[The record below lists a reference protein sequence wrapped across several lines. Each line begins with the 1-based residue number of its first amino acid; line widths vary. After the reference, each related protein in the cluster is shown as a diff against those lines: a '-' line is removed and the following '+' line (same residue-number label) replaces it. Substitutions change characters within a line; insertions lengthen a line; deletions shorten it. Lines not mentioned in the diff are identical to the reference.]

1 MRLLQKDIPIILSLI
16 RRTHNA
22 HDTGGAWPLC
32 NSHPRLAAC
41 PARKRRSNLAPP
53 RVGIGPKPKMAHA
66 CLILCQQR
74 HCGPV
79 VVGVAANWA
88 EANQFG
94 VLHLVALPFWY
105 EAAIAFIILDLA
117 VWFQHFLMHRNPL
130 LWRMHAVH
138 HSDRDLDVTTALRFH
153 PFELIVSTFYKSAIV
168 ALLGVPLLVALAFE
182 LWLNANAL
190 FNHSNIRLPR
200 RFDRMLRLFLVTP
213 DMHLLH
219 HSTLVDEQKHNF
231 GFALTLWD
239 RLFGT
244 YQAESIFGA
253 ENQKIGLAEIDD
265 ARPSAFIWSMKQ
277 PMT

>member
-1 MRLLQKDIPIILSLI
+1 MIQAGLGLYAIAIPALLLVLLASAEAIWPRRALVLGRSPRWRTHALFFVSNAIVGRLLSFL
-16 RRTHNA
+16 
-22 HDTGGAWPLC
+22 
-32 NSHPRLAAC
+32 
-41 PARKRRSNLAPP
+41 
-53 RVGIGPKPKMAHA
+53 
-66 CLILCQQR
+66 
-74 HCGPV
+74 V

-117 VWFQHFLMHRNPL
+117 VWFQHFLMHHNPL

-168 ALLGVPLLVALAFE
+168 ALLGVPLLIALAFE

-213 DMHLLH
+213 DVHLLH

-253 ENQKIGLAEIDD
+253 ENQKIGLAEIEG

>member
-1 MRLLQKDIPIILSLI
+1 MIQAGLGHYAIAIPVLLLVLLASAEAIWPRRTLVLGRSPRWRTHALFFVSNAIVGRLLSFL
-16 RRTHNA
+16 
-22 HDTGGAWPLC
+22 
-32 NSHPRLAAC
+32 
-41 PARKRRSNLAPP
+41 
-53 RVGIGPKPKMAHA
+53 
-66 CLILCQQR
+66 
-74 HCGPV
+74 V

-88 EANQFG
+88 EAHRLG
-94 VLHLVALPFWY
+94 ALYLVALPFWA
-105 EAAIAFIILDLA
+105 EAAIAFVILDLA

-130 LWRMHAVH
+130 LWRIHAVH

-168 ALLGVPLLVALAFE
+168 ALLGVPLLVALVFE

-200 RFDRMLRLFLVTP
+200 KFDRMLRLFLVTP
-213 DMHLLH
+213 DVHLVH
-219 HSTLVDEQKHNF
+219 HSTRVDEQKQNF

-239 RLFGT
+239 RIFGT
-244 YQAESIFGA
+244 YRAVCILGA

-265 ARPSAFIWSMKQ
+265 SRPSGFIWSMKQ

>member
-1 MRLLQKDIPIILSLI
+1 
-16 RRTHNA
+16 
-22 HDTGGAWPLC
+22 
-32 NSHPRLAAC
+32 
-41 PARKRRSNLAPP
+41 
-53 RVGIGPKPKMAHA
+53 
-66 CLILCQQR
+66 
-74 HCGPV
+74 
-79 VVGVAANWA
+79 
-88 EANQFG
+88 
-94 VLHLVALPFWY
+94 LVALPFWV

-168 ALLGVPLLVALAFE
+168 ALLGVPLLIALAFE

-213 DMHLLH
+213 DVHLLH

>member
-1 MRLLQKDIPIILSLI
+1 MIQAGLGHYAIAIPALLLVLLASAEAIWPRRALVLGRNPRWLTHALFFLSNAVVGRLLSFL
-16 RRTHNA
+16 
-22 HDTGGAWPLC
+22 
-32 NSHPRLAAC
+32 
-41 PARKRRSNLAPP
+41 
-53 RVGIGPKPKMAHA
+53 
-66 CLILCQQR
+66 
-74 HCGPV
+74 V

-88 EANQFG
+88 ETQRFG
-94 VLHLVALPFWY
+94 ALNLVALPFWV
-105 EAAIAFIILDLA
+105 EVAIAFIVLDFA

-168 ALLGVPLLVALAFE
+168 VLLGVPLFVALVFE

-200 RFDRMLRLFLVTP
+200 RVDRVLRLFLVTP
-213 DMHLLH
+213 DMHMVH
-219 HSTLVDEQKHNF
+219 HSTRVDEQKKNF

-244 YQAESIFGA
+244 YQAESILGA

-265 ARPSAFIWSMKQ
+265 SRPSGFIWSMKQ